1 MNFHFSEQQGSAKIH
16 PLGNIVK
23 QGRRVFLEL
32 GLEGRLADSG
42 PLLQPLDHRAR
53 KQDESS
59 EDEPRSAFSPPAR
72 PRPVLSRPATP
83 LDPSCRGL
91 QHPSTRLVAACNTPR
106 PVLSRPA
113 TPLDPLVSARN
124 TPRPACLRPQHP
136 ATRLVSARNTPR
148 PVLSRPARPLD
159 PSRPRFQDPATRLGS
174 G

>member
-1 MNFHFSEQQGSAKIH
+1 
-16 PLGNIVK
+16 
-23 QGRRVFLEL
+23 
-32 GLEGRLADSG
+32 LEGRLADSG
-42 PLLQPLDHRAR
+42 PLNQPLDHRAR

-72 PRPVLSRPATP
+72 P